1 VIEVS
6 HVTKE
11 FGRLTA
17 VRDLEFTVAPGEV
30 LGFLGPNGAGKT
42 TTMRILTGYIPP
54 TRGTARVAGHDI
66 LREPVAAKRKIGYLP
81 ENPPLYPEMTVL
93 EYLDFAAR
101 IKGVASEG
109 RKNQVAAVVERCALG
124 DVRDKL
130 TSKLSKGYRQR
141 VGLAQALVHEPE
153 VIVLDE
159 PTAGLDPKQ
168 IQDTRALIRSLGGN
182 HTIVLST
189 HILPEVALT
198 CDRIAIINRGRLVA
212 QGTTESLTAELGD
225 TEFLSV
231 TVEGGEEEVT
241 RVASGV
247 DGVLGIEPTRRAAGS
262 VSCRIR
268 VRQGSDPRRELSA
281 RIVGAGLGLLELR
294 KEGMTLEEVYLRV
307 VSSEEQ
313 ASAVPTP

>member
-6 HVTKE
+6 GVTKS
-11 FGRLTA
+11 FGRFVA
-17 VRDLEFTVAPGEV
+17 VRDLDFSVGKGEV

-42 TTMRILTGYIPP
+42 TTMRILTGFIPP
-54 TRGTARVAGHDI
+54 TRGRATVAGHDI
-66 LREPVAAKRKIGYLP
+66 LREPMAAKRRIGYLP
-81 ENPPLYPEMTVL
+81 ENPPLYPEMTVR

-101 IKGVASEG
+101 IKGVGGERRNHKVDEAIG
-109 RKNQVAAVVERCALG
+109 RCALG

-130 TSKLSKGYRQR
+130 CSKLSKGYRQR

-168 IQDTRALIRSLGGN
+168 INDTRALIRSLGGD

-198 CDRIAIINRGRLVA
+198 CDRIVIINRGRVVA
-212 QGTTESLTAELGD
+212 QGTTEGLTAEIGER
-225 TEFLSV
+225 EFLNL
-231 TVEGGEEEVT
+231 TAQGGEEEIV
-241 RVASGV
+241 RIASAV
-247 DGVLGIEPTRRAAGS
+247 DGVLGVEPIRRAGDG
-262 VSCRIR
+262 VSFRIR
-268 VRQGSDPRRELSA
+268 VGEGRDPRRELAS
-281 RIVGAGLGLLELR
+281 RIVAAGLGLLELR

-307 VSSEEQ
+307 VTSEEQ
-313 ASAVPTP
+313 APAEPAP